1 MATLHQTPK
10 SDKAPRLN
18 FSFQK
23 VGKTRSLV
31 DTCSLEELPAVLHAY
46 LELLGA
52 MVELKKTIGEV

>member
-1 MATLHQTPK
+1 
-10 SDKAPRLN
+10 KAPRLN